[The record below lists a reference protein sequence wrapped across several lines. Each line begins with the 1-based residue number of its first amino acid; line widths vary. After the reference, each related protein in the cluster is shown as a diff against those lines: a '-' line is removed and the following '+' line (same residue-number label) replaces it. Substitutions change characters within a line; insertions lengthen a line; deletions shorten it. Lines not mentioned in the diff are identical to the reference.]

1 MKKQWIAYLLLFS
14 LFLFSACGNGS
25 ESTDTETPGTSG
37 AALGSIT
44 TTDTAGN
51 AVDGTLFS
59 GHQLTM
65 VNFWSVTCPPCIREM
80 PDLAE
85 LNTAHDG
92 FQVVGVVLNISEA
105 NMDQLPGVLDIV
117 AETGASYIHLAVSD
131 SLYEAKVKNIQ
142 FVPETI
148 FVDSEGNQVGE
159 AYVGAK
165 EYDEWNE
172 IIEGLLQE
180 VE

>member
-1 MKKQWIAYLLLFS
+1 MKKQWVAFILMFVI
-14 LFLFSACGNGS
+14 FLFSACGSGT
-25 ESTDTETPGTSG
+25 ESTGGENTDTSA

-44 TTDTAGN
+44 TTDTEGN
-51 AVDGTLFS
+51 SADGSLFS
-59 GHQLTM
+59 SKKLTM

-80 PDLAE
+80 PDLAA
-85 LNTAHDG
+85 LNTAHEG
-92 FQVVGVVLNISEA
+92 FQVVGVALNISES

-131 SLYEAKVKNIQ
+131 SLYEAKVKDIQ
-142 FVPETI
+142 FVPEII